1 MLNRRFLRIKAFQAL
16 YSFSREEHGDAIA
29 YRRRLLSGLEKTYE
43 LYLFLLSFGQEF
55 RQFLVQEFEME
66 KAKFIPSDVMKEKYR
81 LMLDNRAILILEN
94 SVSFNEALK
103 SNKVQWTNHLDLFR
117 QIWNE
122 LKNHPMILNYEKLGK
137 YTLETD
143 KALLGNMLE
152 WLIAEFE
159 LFDSFVEDRYA
170 NWEDDQVLVLKTLQK
185 NMQFIKE
192 NSNRVLPEKHKDEEE
207 DIKFLKDLFDL
218 CVQHD
223 EELMTLI
230 AAKTK
235 NWDQDRIALVDLI
248 LMKMTLCELLYF
260 PFIPV
265 KVSINE
271 YLELAKLYSTPNSHG
286 FINGVLD
293 KVQIDLRKDNKIL
306 KLGRG
311 LVD

>member
-66 KAKFIPSDVMKEKYR
+66 KAKFIPSDVLKEKYR
-81 LMLDNRAILILEN
+81 LMIDNRAILILEN

-103 SNKVQWTNHLDLFR
+103 SNKVQWTNHQDLFR

-122 LKNHPMILNYEKLGK
+122 LKNHPMILNYEKLDK

-192 NSNRVLPEKHKDEEE
+192 NSNKVLPEKHKDEEE

-223 EELMTLI
+223 EELMILI